1 MGLSV
6 PALTY
11 RTQGLR
17 PCGIWSDRTLLSH
30 PVLRTSVGLR
40 IRIFGGS
47 QAASFLM
54 APRTFIARS
63 GGSSVMPCA
72 VRACSAHCSRISCS
86 VSPFAMKS
94 QSTPTSLQLI
104 VFAILTPHKNW
115 ARSLAPVRSGD
126 KPGLKRRF
134 YEPWRHDSNRALPQD
149 HLGNVPYVFNSET
162 CSRLFNLGDENS
174 VRRNL
179 DILQVDRSC
188 RRFRGGQKNLG
199 SRCLGSLRRKVKL

>member
-126 KPGLKRRF
+126 
-134 YEPWRHDSNRALPQD
+134 DSSRALPQD